1 MHAREKEN
9 IESEP
14 SNPNNRSG
22 LSFRGSGLLSTKTTF
37 HRGMAEEREEAM
49 ELARWLDDKLGRLRA
64 KRTVTFMDI
73 LEYKQTI
80 LNYALGK
87 IIDSLSRRC
96 KEEGQIL
103 SLVWE
108 NTFKMF

>member
-1 MHAREKEN
+1 
-9 IESEP
+9 
-14 SNPNNRSG
+14 
-22 LSFRGSGLLSTKTTF
+22 
-37 HRGMAEEREEAM
+37 
-49 ELARWLDDKLGRLRA
+49 
-64 KRTVTFMDI
+64 MDI

-103 SLVWE
+103 SLIWE
-108 NTFKMF
+108 STFKMFESVFTLLVDANRTREK